1 MYIADA
7 HCDALLQLW
16 SDDTKDFETDP
27 VVNGDALKKGD
38 VNAQVFAVFDP
49 VYERRD
55 DGFSIILR
63 QLDVFH
69 EKVRTHSRIT
79 YAPGEPLRTE
89 SRKTRAILALEGA
102 DAVSD
107 DWMRWRLLK
116 RLGIESVGLT
126 WNEGNSLAAGCF
138 EQKAN
143 GLSNKGEA
151 VVDWLKAEGMILDG
165 AHLNE
170 QSFYEALERCGTF
183 FVSHANARGVHDH
196 VRNLTDEQLRMVK
209 EKNGLIGMTFFSSFI
224 NGEKEAGFADL
235 ARHIDEVSSRI
246 GPEYIGFGS
255 DFDGIAFPVKRL
267 EGPHRLPALLDWL
280 LTRYKEED
288 VKRWAGENFRTFYN
302 RHIEKNKTAIQRG
315 RLQ

>member
-16 SDDTKDFETDP
+16 HDGGKDFATDP
-27 VVNGDALKKGD
+27 AVSGNALKMGG

-49 VYERRD
+49 VYDRRD

-69 EKVRTHSRIT
+69 EKVRTHGQIVH
-79 YAPGEPLRTE
+79 APGEPLTKNG
-89 SRKTRAILALEGA
+89 KTRAIVALEGA
-102 DAVSD
+102 DAISD
-107 DWMRWRLLK
+107 DWMKWRLLK
-116 RLGIESVGLT
+116 RLGVESAGLT

-138 EQKAN
+138 EQKAH
-143 GLSNKGEA
+143 GLSNKGAA

-170 QSFYEALERCGTF
+170 QSFYEAVQRCGTF
-183 FVSHANARGVHDH
+183 FVSHANVRRVHDH
-196 VRNLTDEQLRMVK
+196 VRNLTNEQLQMIQ
-209 EKNGLIGMTFFSSFI
+209 EKNGLIGMTFFTSFI
-224 NGEKEAGFADL
+224 NGEEEAWFADL
-235 ARHIDEVSSRI
+235 AHHIDEISGRI

-255 DFDGIAFPVKRL
+255 DFDGIPTPIKGL
-267 EGPHRLPALLDWL
+267 EGPRRLPALIDWL
-280 LTRYKEED
+280 LKRYKEED

-302 RHIEKNKTAIQRG
+302 QHIEKNASNVQRG
-315 RLQ
+315 RL